1 MKLVSVE
8 TPEKSVCKMTFSASP
23 EELEAASNAV
33 YERTRASYTIRGFKK
48 GEADR
53 AQIEAD
59 RGEHTF
65 WYDAIND
72 LMDKDV
78 PALYDAAMAEHGF
91 VAVDNPVYDLVSV
104 KKDEGFVATATVA
117 LQPEL
122 NLTKTTGFTAE
133 CVTPEVTDKEIDNVL
148 ERRRAAAAE
157 LVPHKGPAV
166 KGNIVHIDYEGLL
179 EGKPFQGGTAKN
191 QAVQLGSGRMIPGFE
206 EGILGHKAGEEFEI
220 FVTFPNRYHAKD
232 LAGKPVV
239 FKIKL
244 IDVCVRQIP
253 ALNSDFAKKVANV
266 DTMDELRAQVKQQL
280 HDGKH
285 AGALNRAKDQI
296 LTQLADA
303 SEGELPSVLVETTY
317 QQQEFEDFY
326 ERIVAS
332 STVKG
337 LLRKDVLVLA
347 ISEDDKTS
355 FFDGQDTYNAEFE
368 IDESYEGNVLD
379 VYMKNGKIFKINRL
393 GDTQITLQNVW
404 VESVTDGKCTFL
416 YGNLEKTYPA
426 RTEEDIPDG
435 AVTVA
440 TSLDAD
446 RQTEAGYE
454 TAGYVANLVFDYAGI
469 CKIERPQ
476 KVLRGKVIS
485 TGDTDIQVENI
496 GGLTL
501 GDYYKMYNVYED
513 AVDEESLSLLLGYS

>member
-8 TPEKSVCKMTFSASP
+8 TPEKSVCKMTFSATA

-33 YERTRASYTIRGFKK
+33 YERTRATYTIKGFQK

-206 EGILGHKAGEEFEI
+206 EGILGHKAGEEFEV

-317 QQQEFEDFY
+317 QQQMEQIQQQLQMQRLSLDRYLSQIHETRESFTAKVRAAAEKNT
-326 ERIVAS
+326 RARMA
-332 STVKG
+332 
-337 LLRKDVLVLA
+337 LLQIAQQENLLPTD
-347 ISEDDKTS
+347 E
-355 FFDGQDTYNAEFE
+355 E
-368 IDESYEGNVLD
+368 IDKQLAERAEKTKKTVEEIKAGTDIAALRRNEGIRKAADWVID
-379 VYMKNGKIFKINRL
+379 HSTIEEK
-393 GDTQITLQNVW
+393 
-404 VESVTDGKCTFL
+404 VESK
-416 YGNLEKTYPA
+416 
-426 RTEEDIPDG
+426 
-435 AVTVA
+435 
-440 TSLDAD
+440 
-446 RQTEAGYE
+446 
-454 TAGYVANLVFDYAGI
+454 
-469 CKIERPQ
+469 
-476 KVLRGKVIS
+476 
-485 TGDTDIQVENI
+485 
-496 GGLTL
+496 
-501 GDYYKMYNVYED
+501 
-513 AVDEESLSLLLGYS
+513 

>member
-8 TPEKSVCKMTFSASP
+8 TPEKSVCKMTFSATA
-23 EELEAASNAV
+23 EELETASNAV
-33 YERTRASYTIRGFKK
+33 YERTRATYTIKGFQK

-239 FKIKL
+239 FKVKL

-253 ALNSDFAKKVANV
+253 ALNSDFAKKVANL
-266 DTMDELRAQVKQQL
+266 DTMDQLRAQVRQQL

-285 AGALNRAKDQI
+285 AAALNRAKDQI

-317 QQQEFEDFY
+317 QQQMEQIQQQLQMQRLSLDRYLSQIHETRESFTAKV
-326 ERIVAS
+326 RS
-332 STVKG
+332 S
-337 LLRKDVLVLA
+337 A
-347 ISEDDKTS
+347 EKTS
-355 FFDGQDTYNAEFE
+355 RVHMALLQIAQQENLLPTEEE
-368 IDESYEGNVLD
+368 I
-379 VYMKNGKIFKINRL
+379 
-393 GDTQITLQNVW
+393 
-404 VESVTDGKCTFL
+404 
-416 YGNLEKTYPA
+416 EKTLAERAERSKKTLDEVKANSNIPA
-426 RTEEDIPDG
+426 MRRNEGIRKAADWVIEHSTIEDK
-435 AVTVA
+435 A
-440 TSLDAD
+440 
-446 RQTEAGYE
+446 
-454 TAGYVANLVFDYAGI
+454 
-469 CKIERPQ
+469 
-476 KVLRGKVIS
+476 
-485 TGDTDIQVENI
+485 
-496 GGLTL
+496 
-501 GDYYKMYNVYED
+501 
-513 AVDEESLSLLLGYS
+513 ESK

>member
-8 TPEKSVCKMTFSASP
+8 TPEKSVCKMTFSATA

-33 YERTRASYTIRGFKK
+33 YERTRATYTIKGFQK

-78 PALYDAAMAEHGF
+78 PALYDAALAEHGF
-91 VAVDNPVYDLVSV
+91 HPVDEPSYDLVSV

-122 NLTKTTGFTAE
+122 KLTKTTGFTAE

-179 EGKPFQGGTAKN
+179 EDKPFQGGTAKN

-303 SEGELPSVLVETTY
+303 SEGELPSVLVESTY
-317 QQQEFEDFY
+317 QQE
-326 ERIVAS
+326 
-332 STVKG
+332 
-337 LLRKDVLVLA
+337 
-347 ISEDDKTS
+347 
-355 FFDGQDTYNAEFE
+355 
-368 IDESYEGNVLD
+368 
-379 VYMKNGKIFKINRL
+379 M
-393 GDTQITLQNVW
+393 QNVQQQ
-404 VESVTDGKCTFL
+404 L
-416 YGNLEKTYPA
+416 QMQRL
-426 RTEEDIPDG
+426 
-435 AVTVA
+435 
-440 TSLDAD
+440 SLDRYLSQIHQTRETFTANVHAAAEKNTRARMALLQVAQNEGLVPTDEEINKNLQERAD
-446 RQTEAGYE
+446 RTKKTLEEVKAGVNIPMVQRNEAIRR
-454 TAGYVANLVFDYAGI
+454 AADWV
-469 CKIERPQ
+469 IEH
-476 KVLRGKVIS
+476 S
-485 TGDTDIQVENI
+485 TIEE
-496 GGLTL
+496 
-501 GDYYKMYNVYED
+501 KD
-513 AVDEESLSLLLGYS
+513 A

>member
-8 TPEKSVCKMTFSASP
+8 TPEKSVCKMTFSATA

-33 YERTRASYTIRGFKK
+33 YERTRANYTIKGFEK

-78 PALYDAAMAEHGF
+78 PALYDAALAEHGF
-91 VAVDNPVYDLVSV
+91 HPVDEPSYDLVSV

-122 NLTKTTGFTAE
+122 NLTQTTGFVVE
-133 CVTPEVTDKEIDNVL
+133 CVTPAVTDKEIDAVL
-148 ERRRAAAAE
+148 ERRRNAAAE

-191 QAVQLGSGRMIPGFE
+191 QTLQLGSGRMIPGFE
-206 EGILGHKAGEEFEI
+206 EGILGHKAGEEFDI
-220 FVTFPNRYHAKD
+220 FVTFPARYHAKD
-232 LAGKPVV
+232 LAGKPVI

-266 DTMDELRAQVKQQL
+266 DTLDELRAQVKQQL

-285 AGALNRAKDQI
+285 ASALNRAKDQI

-303 SEGELPSVLVETTY
+303 AEGDLPSTLVESTY
-317 QQQEFEDFY
+317 QLQMQQIQQQLQMQRLSLDRYLSQIHETRESFTAKVRTSAEKTARVRMALLQIAQQEN
-326 ERIVAS
+326 
-332 STVKG
+332 
-337 LLRKDVLVLA
+337 LVPT
-347 ISEDDKTS
+347 E
-355 FFDGQDTYNAEFE
+355 EE
-368 IDESYEGNVLD
+368 IDKQLAERAERTKKTLEEVKAQANVHAMRRNEGIRKAAD
-379 VYMKNGKIFKINRL
+379 
-393 GDTQITLQNVW
+393 W
-404 VESVTDGKCTFL
+404 VIEHSTI
-416 YGNLEKTYPA
+416 
-426 RTEEDIPDG
+426 ED
-435 AVTVA
+435 
-440 TSLDAD
+440 
-446 RQTEAGYE
+446 
-454 TAGYVANLVFDYAGI
+454 
-469 CKIERPQ
+469 K
-476 KVLRGKVIS
+476 
-485 TGDTDIQVENI
+485 
-496 GGLTL
+496 
-501 GDYYKMYNVYED
+501 
-513 AVDEESLSLLLGYS
+513 